1 MIPLCCAPISTRFG
15 QKSVEV
21 YLGDICLFDETI
33 DILTTSAFVR
43 SYNPTPR
50 TVFEALNNLK
60 EKWCYTTTA
69 LPPSPDAAEPF
80 EMKNPFVYVVKNSI

>member
-50 TVFEALNNLK
+50 TVFEALNNIERK
-60 EKWCYTTTA
+60 
-69 LPPSPDAAEPF
+69 
-80 EMKNPFVYVVKNSI
+80 VVLYYNSSATITRRGRTV